1 MSPEMLSFVV
11 VAVLL
16 TYTLYGIWQRHR
28 VLAPKT
34 APPPL
39 AQYPS
44 LTIVRPIR
52 GLDPGAKENI
62 AAALDNGYPGDIETL
77 FVFDDEEEP
86 ALPLV
91 REAIAEHVQLQRSGR
106 ARIVIAGPPQEGRT
120 GKLNAMIAGTSV
132 AQGELIGFADSD
144 IRPDQDVLRRLVDLL
159 LGTEKAGAVFAPV
172 TVSEPPQKL
181 GDVGYA
187 LMLNALYTPE
197 VRMLA
202 QRRGDLPFIMGQLM
216 IFRRE
221 ALAAIGGLD
230 CATGQLVD
238 DMHLGTRI
246 TAAGYRNFMSH
257 DPVRIID
264 WGMDPAEFARTY
276 RRWLAFSRS
285 GLPLSFS
292 VGAAQPYIAFWL
304 GIVGCAWAL
313 SIGHP
318 LAAIMPLILA
328 AVAGAGVISL
338 NRAVGGAR
346 LPWRWIY
353 APYLLLLSGPFIVLA
368 QLVWPEVRWR
378 GRSYGLNAQARLSS
392 SPSMLI
398 GTYRSLLHK

>member
-1 MSPEMLSFVV
+1 MSPELLSFVL

-16 TYTLYGIWQRHR
+16 AYTLHGIWQRHR
-28 VLAPKT
+28 VLALKT
-34 APPPL
+34 TPPPL
-39 AQYPS
+39 LQYPS

-62 AAALDNGYPGDIETL
+62 AAALDNGYPGEIETL
-77 FVFDDEEEP
+77 FVFDDEDEP

-91 REAIAEHVQLQRSGR
+91 RAAIAEHEQQQRPGR
-106 ARIVIAGPPQEGRT
+106 ARVLIAGPPQKGRT
-120 GKLNAMIAGTSV
+120 GKLNAMMAGTSV

-144 IRPDQDVLRRLVDLL
+144 IRPDRHALRRLVELL
-159 LGTEKAGAVFAPV
+159 LDKQKAGAVFAPV
-172 TVSEPPQKL
+172 TVSEPPQEL

-197 VRMLA
+197 VRLLA
-202 QRRGDLPFIMGQLM
+202 QRRGDVPFIMGQLM
-216 IFRRE
+216 IFRRD

-238 DMHLGTRI
+238 DMHLGTRVA
-246 TAAGYRNFMSH
+246 AAGYGNFMST

-285 GLPLSFS
+285 GIPLSFAL
-292 VGAAQPYIAFWL
+292 GAAQPYVAFWL
-304 GIVGCAWAL
+304 GLLGGTWAL
-313 SIGHP
+313 LSAHP
-318 LAAIMPLILA
+318 LAAIMPFILA
-328 AVAGAGVISL
+328 AVAGMGVVLL
-338 NRAVGGAR
+338 NRAAGGAA
-346 LPWRWIY
+346 LPWRWVY

-368 QLVWPEVRWR
+368 QILWPEVRWR
-378 GRSYGLNAQARLSS
+378 GRSYELNAQARLNSQ
-392 SPSMLI
+392 PSTLI
-398 GTYRSLLHK
+398 GVYRNLLHK